1 MLIFIKTPAIN
12 PSKHFFYMS
21 RHHHYY
27 SDLQWRGNR
36 GSGTSGYRSY
46 DRDHRIVV
54 AGKAE
59 ILGSSDP
66 AFRGDKTKHTP
77 EELLLSSLS
86 ACHMLWYLHLCADA
100 GIIVTDYTDH
110 ASGTMVETENGGG
123 HFTEVTLHPV
133 VTVSLGSMIEGANAL
148 HKKANE
154 LCFIASSVNFPIHH
168 VPTCMAVHE

>member
-12 PSKHFFYMS
+12 PSKHFFYM
-21 RHHHYY
+21 RHHHYHL
-27 SDLQWRGNR
+27 DLQWTGNR

-54 AGKAE
+54 GGKAE

-100 GIIVTDYTDH
+100 GIIVTDIQITP
-110 ASGTMVETENGGG
+110 AERW
-123 HFTEVTLHPV
+123 LRQK
-133 VTVSLGSMIEGANAL
+133 TVADILR
-148 HKKANE
+148 K
-154 LCFIASSVNFPIHH
+154 
-168 VPTCMAVHE
+168 